1 MELTLEEVKP
11 IIKHIIEQN
20 QVLQSRGGLP
30 IAVNL
35 QSVAGIGKSLI
46 VEQIATELDC
56 NFVKINPSNMAESGE
71 LLGYPQREYYI
82 CNGEECK
89 WITQD
94 LIEAFSKAGWTITE
108 ETRMSYA
115 IPAWLKTFNDKKPN
129 ILLID
134 DWTRK
139 LNRNFQ

>member
-11 IIKHIIEQN
+11 IIKHIIN
-20 QVLQSRGGLP
+20 TNKNLQEKGGIP
-30 IAVNL
+30 IAVNI
-35 QSVAGIGKSLI
+35 QSIAGIGKSLVI
-46 VEQIATELDC
+46 EQIAKELDC
-56 NFVKINPSNMAESGE
+56 NFVKINPSNMAEPGE
-71 LLGYPQREYYI
+71 LMGYPQREYYI
-82 CNGEECK
+82 CRDDECK

-115 IPAWLKTFNDKKPN
+115 IPAWLKEFNTEKPN

-139 LNRNFQ
+139 LIKNY